1 MHKLTGGSLFFYVS
15 DMLAESYYMLIL
27 RDGARSGD
35 RRGHNPVNLDP
46 NLNLGRESTETDL
59 RCV

>member
-1 MHKLTGGSLFFYVS
+1 
-15 DMLAESYYMLIL
+15 MLAESYYMLIL